1 MFCFSVSC
9 SYKSRPTHTHK
20 IDTIIFMNSCIIL
33 PNLVINL
40 ISLYT
45 LLTLGNITAAQH

>member
-1 MFCFSVSC
+1 MFCFSVLHSD
-9 SYKSRPTHTHK
+9 KSRPTHTHK
-20 IDTIIFMNSCIIL
+20 IDIIFFMNSIIL
-33 PNLVINL
+33 PKLVINL